1 MMHESVIL
9 ANYKYTNAQIHKYT
23 NAQIHKHSKTQM
35 NKYIDIVALAVTRAG
50 QSVAGKVLWRNMR
63 VHYDGP
69 HLGNKS
75 FTGLCFPK
83 I

>member
-1 MMHESVIL
+1 
-9 ANYKYTNAQIHKYT
+9 
-23 NAQIHKHSKTQM
+23 M
-35 NKYIDIVALAVTRAG
+35 NKYIHIVALAVTRGG

-75 FTGLCFPK
+75 FTGLCSPNFR
-83 I
+83 IVGDF

>member
-1 MMHESVIL
+1 MFLPLLSVKGQGL
-9 ANYKYTNAQIHKYT
+9 HKCTNTQI
-23 NAQIHKHSKTQM
+23 QKHSNTQM
-35 NKYIDIVALAVTRAG
+35 NKYIDVVALAVTRGG

-75 FTGLCFPK
+75 FTGFCFPK
-83 I
+83 F

>member
-1 MMHESVIL
+1 MH
-9 ANYKYTNAQIHKYT
+9 KYTNTQIHKYS
-23 NAQIHKHSKTQM
+23 NTQM
-35 NKYIDIVALAVTRAG
+35 NKYIHIVALAVTRGG

-83 I
+83 F